1 MSCAGTGKFVARVP
15 FLRPPGP
22 IAKGLRIGL
31 LGGSFNPAHQGHRYV
46 AETAIKRMGLDY
58 VWFLVSPQNPL
69 KSANGM
75 ASLQQRMASARAI
88 TKGDRR
94 LIVSDIEEAMQSRY
108 TNDTVRV
115 LNARFPEVQFF
126 WLMGSDNLEQF
137 HRWQH
142 WQDILEQL
150 PAIVV
155 QRPGWVLAPLKSKAM
170 QAMRRRFAIIDGRR
184 NELSATAIRARG
196 GESYAAMLHS

>member
-1 MSCAGTGKFVARVP
+1 MTW
-15 FLRPPGP
+15 LTPPGP
-22 IAKGLRIGL
+22 VAQGLRIGL

-46 AETAIKRMGLDY
+46 AENAMKRMKLDY

-75 ASLQQRMASARAI
+75 APLAARLASARKI
-88 TKGDRR
+88 TRGNPR
-94 LIVSDIEEAMQSRY
+94 LIVSDIETAMASRY

-115 LNARFPEVQFF
+115 IRSRFWQAQFF

-142 WQDILEQL
+142 WQDILEQV

-155 QRPGWVLAPLKSKAM
+155 LRPGWILAPLKAKAI
-170 QAMRRRFAIIDGRR
+170 QAMGSYFTIVDGRR
-184 NELSATAIRARG
+184 NEMSATAIRARG
-196 GESYAAMLHS
+196 SEAERRVIQS

>member
-1 MSCAGTGKFVARVP
+1 MTTW
-15 FLRPPGP
+15 LTPPGP

-31 LGGSFNPAHQGHRYV
+31 LGGSFNPAHEGHRYV
-46 AETAIKRMGLDY
+46 AETAIKQLHLDY

-69 KSANGM
+69 KSSNGM
-75 ASLQQRMASARAI
+75 APLEKRMASARAI
-88 TKGDRR
+88 AKGDRR
-94 LIVSDIEEAMQSRY
+94 LIVSDVEQAMQSRY

-115 LNARFPEVQFF
+115 LCSRFSEVQFF

-142 WQDILEQL
+142 WQDILAQL
-150 PAIVV
+150 PAAVIL
-155 QRPGWVLAPLKSKAM
+155 RPGYTLAPLRAKAI
-170 QAMRRRFAIIDGRR
+170 QAMGQRFTILDGRR

-196 GESYAAMLHS
+196 GEAWTTMLHS